1 MSELFRLKG
10 QIKQYEWGGK
20 EFLPRL
26 LGLPNPE
33 QRPFA
38 EYWMGIH
45 PQGPAVLSAADQTCS
60 LADKEPHLSFLLKL
74 LDVHDMLSIQVHPT
88 REMAAADFERENEQG
103 IPLDSPQRNYKDPNH
118 KPELMVALSSFW
130 LLHGFRKEASLV
142 AVFDRY
148 PFLEPLR
155 EEWLTY
161 GYERL
166 YRWVM
171 EMPSATVNDLLHDG
185 MNGLTQQY
193 DAGSLSRSDP
203 GFWAARAHRR
213 FSVPGQIDRGIFSI
227 FLLNLVR
234 LEKGQGIFQGAGVPH
249 AYLEGQN
256 VEIMANSDNVLRGGL
271 TPKHIDVPEL
281 LRHIRTE
288 PIDPI
293 VLAPSPDH
301 DGFQSYPAPVRD
313 FKICSIELSAGE
325 QRTLQTDSGS
335 ILLVPE
341 GRLILTT
348 GGETIELGKPDLCAY
363 LTPGVSVGIRSQEPS
378 WLFIASGASA
388 SIG

>member
-10 QIKQYEWGGK
+10 QVKQYEWGGK

-33 QRPFA
+33 QSPFA

-74 LDVHDMLSIQVHPT
+74 LDVQDMLSIQVHPT

-118 KPELMVALSSFW
+118 KPELMVALSPFW
-130 LLHGFRKEASLV
+130 LLHGFRKEASL
-142 AVFDRY
+142 AYIFDRY
-148 PFLEPLR
+148 SFLAPLKAH
-155 EEWLTY
+155 WLAH
-161 GYERL
+161 GYDGL

-171 EMPSATVNDLLHDG
+171 QMPSAKVNALLQEG

-213 FSVPGQIDRGIFSI
+213 FSTPGQIDRGIFSI
-227 FLLNLVR
+227 FLLNLVQ

-281 LRHIRTE
+281 LRHVRTE
-288 PIDPI
+288 PVAPI
-293 VLAPSPDH
+293 VLDPIPDRY
-301 DGFQSYPAPVRD
+301 GFRSYSAPVKD
-313 FKICSIELSAGE
+313 FQIRSIELSPGE
-325 QRTLQTDSGS
+325 QRILQADSGS
-335 ILLVPE
+335 VLLVPE
-341 GRLILTT
+341 GRLSLTT
-348 GGETIELGKPDLCAY
+348 GGEKIELGKTDLCAY
-363 LTPGVSVGIRSQEPS
+363 LTPGASVGIRALDSS
-378 WLFIASGASA
+378 WLFIASGASD
-388 SIG
+388 SIS